1 MTAPL
6 SFQGAILTLQRF
18 WSEHGCL
25 IWQPYNQQIGAGTM
39 NPATALR
46 VLGPEPWK
54 VAYVEPSIRPDD
66 GRYGENPNRLQQHYQ
81 YQVILQP
88 DPGDPQELYLRSLAA
103 LGVDAALHDIRFV
116 EDNWEQPAIGAW
128 GLGWEVWLDGQE
140 ITQFTYFQQV
150 GGVTLDPVAVE
161 LTYGLE
167 RILIALQRVKGFR
180 DIRWTDDITY
190 GEVNLQAEQQH
201 SHYYFEVADVERLR
215 SLYDL
220 YQAEAAT
227 AMQAGLLLPAYDYA
241 LKCSHAFNV
250 LDTRG
255 AVGVTERARFFGD
268 MRALVRQVA
277 QGYVEQRRDMGFPL
291 LAAEQDKAPAVP
303 VPDLPQ
309 PPADPQPY
317 LLEIGVEELPA
328 GDLADALAQLR
339 EQVPARLAEQRLS
352 HGDIHVWGT
361 PRRLALLIEALP
373 LRQQPVEKI
382 VRGPS
387 VRHAYDAGGK
397 PTRAAQ
403 GFARGQ
409 GVAVSDLERREMEG
423 GEYVVAMV
431 REEERP
437 LPEVLAEIAP
447 AILDGLRFECSMRWL
462 PGADSVA
469 FSRPIRRLLSLLG
482 SERLPFAYAGLVAGR
497 ETRALRAVH
506 AQPLEVPEAS
516 AYAALLAQH
525 RVMLDPVERRERIA
539 ADARRLAA
547 GVEGEIAPDDELLAE
562 VANLVECPTAFLGE
576 FNPDFLRLPQPVL
589 IAVMK
594 KQQRYFPV
602 VKDGALLPFFVGVR
616 NGAAENLELV
626 VKGNEH
632 VIRARFADASY
643 FVRQDSQRALSQFR
657 AELSRLAFQEQL
669 GSMLDKSER
678 IEKLTAK
685 LAALLGLDTAEGE
698 TALRAAHLAKADLAT
713 SMVVEMTA
721 LQGVMGCEY
730 ALAEGETAE
739 VARAIEEHYWPL
751 GAGGKLPHAL
761 AGLTVGLADRLDS
774 LVGLFAVGLE
784 PTGAADP
791 FGQRRAA
798 LGAVQLLLGRQL
810 DFDLRG
816 GLQAAAALQPVAA
829 DDAVEQAAGFL
840 LKRLRGVLRERG
852 HRADVVEA
860 ALAVQGGN
868 PWRAQ
873 QAAEQLSVW
882 VARAD
887 WQPTLDAFARCVRIL
902 PDGDAAVAPEPELF
916 REDAEREL
924 WVALQAAESALAAQ
938 SEPPGVDDFL
948 SVFTPTIPAIT
959 RFFDAVLVMDADPA
973 VRVNRLALLRR
984 VAALA
989 DGTVDLS
996 KLEGF

>member
-1 MTAPL
+1 MMAAL
-6 SFQGAILTLQRF
+6 SFQGAILALQRF
-18 WSEHGCL
+18 WGDHGCL

-46 VLGPEPWK
+46 VLGPEPWN

-88 DPGDPQELYLRSLAA
+88 DPGDPQELYLRSLAV
-103 LGVDAALHDIRFV
+103 LGIDAALHDIRFV

-167 RILIALQRVKGFR
+167 RILIALQRVKGFC
-180 DIRWTDDITY
+180 DIQWTDDITY
-190 GEVNLQAEQQH
+190 GEVNLPAEQQH
-201 SHYYFEVADVERLR
+201 SRYYFEVADVERLR

-220 YQAEAAT
+220 CQAEAAT
-227 AMQAGLLLPAYDYA
+227 ALQAGLLLPAYDYA
-241 LKCSHAFNV
+241 LKCSHTFNV

-277 QGYVEQRRDMGFPL
+277 QGYVEQRRELGFPL
-291 LAAEQDKAPAVP
+291 LAAEQAEAPAVP

-309 PPADPQPY
+309 PPADPQAY

-328 GDLADALAQLR
+328 GDLAGALAQLR
-339 EQVPARLAEQRLS
+339 EQVPALLAERRLP
-352 HGDIHVWGT
+352 HGEIRVWGT
-361 PRRLALLIEALP
+361 PRRLAVLIEELP
-373 LRQQPVEKI
+373 PRQRQLEKV

-387 VRHAYDAGGK
+387 LRDAFDAEGN
-397 PTRAAQ
+397 PTRAAK

-409 GVAVSDLERREMEG
+409 RVHVSDLKRRELDG
-423 GEYVVAMV
+423 GAYVVAIV
-431 REEERP
+431 REEGRP
-437 LPEVLAEIAP
+437 LPEVLVEIAP
-447 AILDGLRFECSMRWL
+447 AILDGLRFERSMRWL
-462 PGADSVA
+462 PGADSMA
-469 FSRPIRRLLSLLG
+469 FSRPIRWLLSLLG
-482 SERLPFAYAGLVAGR
+482 SARLPFEYAGLTAGR
-497 ETRALRAVH
+497 ETRALRAAH

-516 AYAALLAQH
+516 AYVALLAQH
-525 RVMLDPVERRERIA
+525 RVMLEPAERRECIA
-539 ADARRLAA
+539 TDARRLAA

-576 FNPDFLRLPQPVL
+576 FDPDFLQLPQPVL
-589 IAVMK
+589 TAVMK

-616 NGAAENLELV
+616 NGAAENLKLV
-626 VKGNEH
+626 VEGNEH

-643 FVRQDSQRALSQFR
+643 FVRQDSQRALPEFR
-657 AELSRLAFQEQL
+657 AGLSRLVFQEQL

-678 IEKLTAK
+678 IEKLTGE
-685 LAALLGLDTAEGE
+685 LAALLGLDAAEGE

-721 LQGVMGCEY
+721 LQGVMGREY
-730 ALAEGETAE
+730 ALDAGEPAE

-751 GAGGKLPHAL
+751 GAGGQLPQAL

-774 LVGLFAVGLE
+774 LVGLFAVGLT

-791 FGQRRAA
+791 FGQRRTA
-798 LGAVQLLLGRQL
+798 LGAVQLLLGGQI
-810 DFDLRG
+810 DVDLRA
-816 GLQAAAALQPVAA
+816 GLHAAAALQPVGA
-829 DDAVEQAAGFL
+829 DNAVEQAADFL
-840 LKRLRGVLRERG
+840 VQRLRGVLRERG
-852 HRADVVEA
+852 YRHDVVEA
-860 ALAVQGGN
+860 ALGVQGGN

>member
-6 SFQGAILTLQRF
+6 SFQGAILALERF
-18 WSEHGCL
+18 WGEHGCL

-46 VLGPEPWK
+46 VLGPEPWN

-103 LGVDAALHDIRFV
+103 LGIDAALHDIRFV

-180 DIRWTDDITY
+180 DIRWTDGITY

-220 YQAEAAT
+220 YQAEAEA
-227 AMQAGLLLPAYDYA
+227 ALQAGLLLPAYDYA
-241 LKCSHAFNV
+241 LKCSHTFNV

-277 QGYVEQRRDMGFPL
+277 EAHLEKRRELGFPL
-291 LAAEQDKAPAVP
+291 LSAQPRETNTGPAPQ
-303 VPDLPQ
+303 LPP

-328 GDLADALAQLR
+328 DDLSSALAQLR
-339 EQVPARLAEQRLS
+339 EQVPARLVEQRLS
-352 HGDIHVWGT
+352 PGDVHVWGT

-373 LRQQPVEKI
+373 PRQQPVEKI

-387 VRHAYDAGGK
+387 MRHAYDARGT

-409 GVAVSDLERREMEG
+409 GVGVSDLERREMEG

-431 REEERP
+431 REEGRP
-437 LPEVLAEIAP
+437 LPEVLAEIVP
-447 AILDGLRFECSMRWL
+447 AILDGLRFERSMRWL
-462 PGADSVA
+462 PGGDSVA
-469 FSRPIRRLLSLLG
+469 FSRPIRWLLSLLG
-482 SERLPFAYAGLVAGR
+482 SARLPFEYAGLTAGR
-497 ETRALRAVH
+497 ETRALRA
-506 AQPLEVPEAS
+506 AYTQPLVVPEAS

-525 RVMLDPVERRERIA
+525 RVMLDPAERREHIA

-547 GVEGEIAPDDELLAE
+547 GVEGEIPPDDELLAE
-562 VANLVECPTAFLGE
+562 VANLVECPTAFLGT
-576 FNPDFLRLPQPVL
+576 FDPDFLRLPQPVL
-589 IAVMK
+589 TAVMK

-602 VKDGALLPFFVGVR
+602 VKDGAMLPFFVGVR

-626 VKGNEH
+626 IEGNEH

-643 FVRQDSQRALSQFR
+643 FVRQDSQRALPQFR

-685 LAALLGLDTAEGE
+685 LAALLGMDAAERE

-713 SMVVEMTA
+713 SMVVEMTT
-721 LQGVMGCEY
+721 LQGVMGREY
-730 ALAEGETAE
+730 ALAAGEPAE
-739 VARAIEEHYWPL
+739 VAQAIEEHYWPL
-751 GAGGKLPHAL
+751 GAERQLPHTL

-774 LVGLFAVGLE
+774 LVGLFAVGIA

-798 LGAVQLLLGRQL
+798 LGAVQLLLGCPL
-810 DFDLRG
+810 DFDLCAI
-816 GLQAAAALQPVAA
+816 LQAAAALQPVAA
-829 DDAVEQAAGFL
+829 DDAVEQAADFL
-840 LKRLRGVLRERG
+840 VRRLRGVLRERG
-852 HRADVVEA
+852 YPPDVVEA
-860 ALAVQGGN
+860 ALAVQGGH

-873 QAAEQLSVW
+873 QAAQQLSAR
-882 VARAD
+882 VACAD
-887 WQPTLDAFARCVRIL
+887 WQLTLDAFARCVRIL
-902 PDGDAAVAPEPELF
+902 PDDGPAAAPEPKLF

-924 WVALQAAESALAAQ
+924 WAALQAAESVLVTQ
-938 SEPPGVDDFL
+938 PELPGVDDFL
-948 SVFTPTIPAIT
+948 SAFTPTIPAIT
-959 RFFDAVLVMDADPA
+959 RFFDAVLVMDDDAA
-973 VRVNRLALLRR
+973 VRANRLALLRR
-984 VAALA
+984 VAVLA
-989 DGTVDLS
+989 DGTVDFS